1 LLRMIKRGVLRG
13 IRSAGY
19 DIRHNPY
26 YDSDNKK
33 PRKPRPPVV
42 EVLPVSDIPCPSV
55 ALDQSVNPVPAIM
68 RSPEFTSTAA
78 FFGDNPAASR
88 SLVSADTQALLFAII
103 RNLRAK
109 CVVEIGSYRC
119 GTAEAICRALHANG
133 AGRLYTVDPF
143 GAATVPAII
152 AWWPA
157 ELQSHVRFIA
167 SNSAD
172 FFMEMEK
179 QELHP
184 DLVFVDGNHDYE
196 FALFDIQC
204 AARRIARGGFI
215 CVDNISQAGPFFA
228 AADFLAANPDW
239 TECGTS
245 AAHYDGSK
253 AFDRE
258 RTGIHNTDMMI
269 IRAPATL
276 PIGARPTTPGEQ
288 PWSSN
293 SVQGLRL
300 TLAPGNGPG
309 LLQVQCVVRGFGATL
324 VEVTGE
330 TNTAVEAQSTT
341 VSANFDPPVVLEG
354 KFLRIGVEPWLIW
367 RGSTPLRL
375 LEPPSV
381 Y

>member
-1 LLRMIKRGVLRG
+1 MIKRVVLWG

-19 DIRHNPY
+19 EIRHNPY
-26 YDSDNKK
+26 HDNRNSK
-33 PRKPRPPVV
+33 PREPRPPFV
-42 EVLPVSDIPCPSV
+42 EVLPVGDIPCPSV
-55 ALDQSVNPVPAIM
+55 ALDQSVNPIPAIM
-68 RSPEFTSTAA
+68 QSPEFGAA
-78 FFGDNPAASR
+78 ATFFEDNPAASR

-143 GAATVPAII
+143 GAATVPGII

-157 ELQSHVRFIA
+157 ELQSRVRFIA

-172 FFMEMEK
+172 FFMDMEK
-179 QELHP
+179 QGLHP

-245 AAHYDGSK
+245 TAHYDGSK

-258 RTGIHNTDMMI
+258 RTGIRNTDMMV
-269 IRAPATL
+269 IRAPAAL
-276 PIGARPTTPGEQ
+276 SVVARPTTPGEQ

-293 SVQGLRL
+293 KVQGIRL
-300 TLAPGNGPG
+300 NLAPGNGPG

-341 VSANFDPPVVLEG
+341 VSARFDPPVSLEG

-367 RGSTPLRL
+367 RGGTPLRL